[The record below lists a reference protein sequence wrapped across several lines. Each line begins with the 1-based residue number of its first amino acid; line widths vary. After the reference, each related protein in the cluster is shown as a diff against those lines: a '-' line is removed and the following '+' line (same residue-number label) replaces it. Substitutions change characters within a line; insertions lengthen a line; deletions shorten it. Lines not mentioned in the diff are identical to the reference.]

1 MTGLQP
7 AIRVRRAIV
16 GPRRPTWTLELET
29 IAEVMR
35 RAAGWSAVMPIGL
48 QRRIIDPPRPMT
60 APVRKTR
67 MRPVNAGGVP
77 AEWFSVPE
85 SDPDRVFLYFHGG
98 GYATGSI
105 NSHRDLL
112 ARLCI
117 ASGMHVLAPD
127 YRLAPE
133 HPFPAPL
140 EDAQRV
146 FAWLHET
153 HGIAPE
159 HIVIGGE
166 SAGAGLALATLI
178 SLRDQDEPLP
188 AGGVL
193 LSGWFDL
200 TARSISMQFNRQY
213 DFVTHSGVRAMA
225 KRYAPVEE
233 HRNPLVSPVHAALDG
248 LPPLLIQVGGA
259 ETLLDDSVRVADL
272 ARRAGVDV
280 TLEVWPDMIHA
291 WHILA
296 PLVAEGRQALERI
309 GELAHVWTRSSAAI
323 SA

>member
-16 GPRRPTWTLELET
+16 GPRRPSWTLELET

-35 RAAGWSAVMPIGL
+35 RTAGWSVLMPIGL
-48 QRRIIDPPRPMT
+48 QRRLIDPPRPIT
-60 APVRKTR
+60 EPVRRTD
-67 MRPVNAGGVP
+67 MHAVDAGGVP

-85 SDPDRVFLYFHGG
+85 SDPDRVFLYLHGG
-98 GYATGSI
+98 GYAIGSI

-117 ASGMHVLAPD
+117 ASGMSVLAAE

-133 HPFPAPL
+133 NPFPAQL

-146 FAWLHET
+146 FSWLTEAR
-153 HGIAPE
+153 GIAPE
-159 HIVIGGE
+159 RIVIGGE
-166 SAGAGLALATLI
+166 SAGAGLTLATLV
-178 SLRDQDEPLP
+178 SLRDQDSPMP

-200 TARSISMQFNRQY
+200 TARSTSMQFNRPY

-225 KRYAPVEE
+225 KRYAPPTE
-233 HRNPLVSPVHAALDG
+233 HRNPLVSPVHADLED

-259 ETLLDDSVRVADL
+259 ETLLDDSVRVADA

-296 PLVAEGRQALERI
+296 PMLAEGRQAIDRI
-309 GELAHVWTRSSAAI
+309 GELAHAWTDAAAARA
-323 SA
+323 S